1 MQCDKYLVDYPIPNF
16 YYTDHKFDIIKT
28 FCGMN
33 MCNIY
38 RLDVLGFAYNQCLES
53 HI

>member
-1 MQCDKYLVDYPIPNF
+1 MQCDECLVEFPIPNV
-16 YYTDHKFDIIKT
+16 YDTDPKFDSRT

-33 MCNIY
+33 MCNLY